1 MEIKFIISV
10 NYSFNVMQVTA
21 MSTWQVLL
29 IYIYV
34 VMSKYWSLTVLYD
47 FVCMCLRVC
56 VCVCVCARVCVC
68 VCVSVCVMS
77 NQSTSKETHY
87 VSDLSK
93 LNALLH
99 ETNSKILLVLR

>member
-1 MEIKFIISV
+1 M
-10 NYSFNVMQVTA
+10 
-21 MSTWQVLL
+21 LL

-34 VMSKYWSLTVLYD
+34 GMSKYWSLTVLCD

-56 VCVCVCARVCVC
+56 VRVCVC
-68 VCVSVCVMS
+68 VCVCVCVMS

-99 ETNSKILLVLR
+99 ETQSKILLVLR